1 MRLIKR
7 VDQALIPISTIQKF
21 PALDVCIRWR
31 SMLNPDIFTI
41 QKFSLLI
48 VIVKK
53 LLGKKWEI
61 FRLTWVY
68 KKKRFINA
76 RSPIFDA
83 NISQINMEKF
93 TGKWT
98 YLETFFILDISAVA
112 LLDAVYNIEE
122 LQYKNKS
129 KLIFR

>member
-1 MRLIKR
+1 
-7 VDQALIPISTIQKF
+7 
-21 PALDVCIRWR
+21 
-31 SMLNPDIFTI
+31 
-41 QKFSLLI
+41 
-48 VIVKK
+48 
-53 LLGKKWEI
+53 
-61 FRLTWVY
+61 
-68 KKKRFINA
+68 
-76 RSPIFDA
+76 
-83 NISQINMEKF
+83 MEKF